1 MIGKPDTADANPAPF
16 DAVPDAIRAARQYV
30 PADANPADVD
40 QLTALAQALLD
51 RELDSPQALQRWLA
65 DYSELTA
72 FISEAGSRRHVA
84 KACDTEDADIDA
96 AFLHWVQTVSPAMEP
111 LHDQLRRKYLDCPHH
126 AALDQPGIDIM
137 TREWRDAVE
146 LFREA
151 NVPLFVEARKLSVAY
166 DKLVGAMSVDIDGES
181 LTLQQAAAKLESAD
195 RPLRESVWKK
205 IAARRLQDRDAI
217 DETFDELLAKRQ
229 QIAKNA
235 GHANFRDYQWKSL
248 GRYDYTPDDCHAF
261 ADAIEKTVVPKVAE
275 LDRRRREHL
284 GIDPLRPW
292 DLAADP
298 RGRDPL
304 HPFDRDGT
312 DALVAR
318 SHQLIAQLD
327 AQLGNDFATLKP
339 GRNLDLVS
347 RPGKRAGGFQASM
360 SESREPFIFMNAAGV
375 HRDVETMLHE
385 AGHAFHYVASAANVE
400 SVFTRHAPIEF
411 CEVASMSMEL
421 LGGPHLGVFYND
433 ADANRAR
440 VTHHEGV
447 LRVFPWIAT
456 IDQFQHWLYTHPGH
470 TRDQRT
476 QAWLDIR
483 GRFSTGEV
491 DWSGHEDNLAADW
504 QRQLHLFHHPFY
516 YIEYGIAQVGA
527 LQVWANFQRD
537 PAAALADYKAALA
550 LGSTRSLPDLFAAAG
565 IRLDFTQQ
573 TLAPLIDDLAATAE
587 ALDAA

>member
-1 MIGKPDTADANPAPF
+1 MTGTPDTSATTPAPF

-30 PADANPADVD
+30 PTDANPADVD
-40 QLTALAQALLD
+40 QLTALAQGLLD
-51 RELDSPQALQRWLA
+51 RELDTSAKLNRWLD
-65 DYSELTA
+65 DYSELSA

-84 KACDTEDADIDA
+84 KACDTEDPDVDA
-96 AFLHWVQTVSPAMEP
+96 AFLHWVQTVSPALAP
-111 LHDQLRRKYLDCPHH
+111 LHDKLHRKFLDCPHH
-126 AALDQPGIDIM
+126 TALDRPGIGIM
-137 TREWRDAVE
+137 IREWRDEVE

-151 NVPLFVEARKLSVAY
+151 NVPLFVDARKLSVSY
-166 DKLVGAMSVDIDGES
+166 DKLIGAMSVDVDGES
-181 LTLQQAAAKLESAD
+181 LTLPQATAKLESTD

-205 IAARRLQDRDAI
+205 VAARRLQDRDAI
-217 DETFDELLAKRQ
+217 DDVFDELLAKRQ
-229 QIAKNA
+229 KIAENA
-235 GHANFRDYQWKSL
+235 GHANFRDYTWKSF

-261 ADAIEKTVVPKVAE
+261 AAAIEHAVVPKVAD
-275 LDRRRREHL
+275 LDRRRRDRL
-284 GIDPLRPW
+284 GVDPLRPW
-292 DLAADP
+292 DIAPDP

-304 HPFDRDGT
+304 HPFDRDDD

-318 SHQLIAQLD
+318 SHQLIADLD
-327 AQLGNDFATLKP
+327 GDLGTYFATLKP

-347 RPGKRAGGFQASM
+347 RTGKRAGGFQASM

-385 AGHAFHYVASAANVE
+385 AGHAFHYLASAENVDL
-400 SVFTRHAPIEF
+400 VFVRHAPIEF

-421 LGGPHLGVFYND
+421 LGGPHLGVFYDD

-456 IDQFQHWLYTHPGH
+456 IDQFQHWLYTNPGH
-470 TRDQRT
+470 TRDDRT

-483 GRFSTGEV
+483 ARFDTGEV
-491 DWSGHEDNLAADW
+491 DWSDHEASRAADW

-527 LQVWANFQRD
+527 LQVWANFRRD

-550 LGSTRSLPDLFAAAG
+550 LGHTRSLPDLFAAAG
-565 IRLDFTQQ
+565 ISFDFTQQ
-573 TLAPLIDDLAATAE
+573 TLTPLINDLAATAE